1 MEEGVAQVKFPGM
14 GEVGAGKESGTD
26 EDEGEATR
34 AMVVSQ
40 NRKGKK
46 SGGFQSMGKWTC
58 QIEVRLVTDLQWY

>member
-1 MEEGVAQVKFPGM
+1 MEEGVAQVKFSGM
-14 GEVGAGKESGTD
+14 GEVGAGKESD

-46 SGGFQSMGKWTC
+46 SGGFQSMGKPTRSRPDRPVSWTMIC
-58 QIEVRLVTDLQWY
+58 ST